1 MSKINV
7 DEFEKRLEALCLK
20 KGGRGLPRKRQDQH
34 ILFKSIALILEP
46 HRDYSE
52 SELNEVL
59 KQWLAK
65 IGQKIEIDH
74 VTLRRHLV
82 DEGYISRDRAGMLY
96 KVNDAKMADLFEP
109 ETNAINPAKVIE
121 KALKRKEQKKR
132 QYLNRTK
139 RN

>member
-1 MSKINV
+1 M
-7 DEFEKRLEALCLK
+7 
-20 KGGRGLPRKRQDQH
+20 
-34 ILFKSIALILEP
+34 
-46 HRDYSE
+46 
-52 SELNEVL
+52 L

-109 ETNAINPAKVIE
+109 ATNTIDPAKAI
-121 KALKRKEQKKR
+121 KRKEQRKD
-132 QYLNRTK
+132 NT
-139 RN
+139 